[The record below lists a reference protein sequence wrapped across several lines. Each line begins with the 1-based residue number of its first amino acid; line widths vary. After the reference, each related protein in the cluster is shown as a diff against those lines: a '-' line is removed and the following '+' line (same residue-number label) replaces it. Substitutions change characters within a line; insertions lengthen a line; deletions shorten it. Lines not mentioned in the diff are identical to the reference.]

1 MTNRHAF
8 PKWSPAGIVRLC
20 ESALTVLNSAREHG
34 ADADSMRECE
44 IEADVCE
51 KLAREPDMQPVWRA
65 LHRVGA
71 KTSVATMRGLV
82 REVVSELL
90 EAPTAAPGSNA
101 KRRKALL
108 AVAAEARKLR
118 ERLLQF
124 ADDLPGWIRPEEAD
138 FADELERLGSEAT
151 KRALDPQALVKRRMP
166 SAAALSLAL
175 RVCDFFMATLR
186 TPLHEHAATI
196 ANVVCGSDLTK
207 DNIKSAL
214 RYRRARA
221 QRAPKFGR

>member
-8 PKWSPAGIVRLC
+8 PRWSPASIVRLC
-20 ESALTVLNSAREHG
+20 ESARAALASAREHG

-44 IEADVCE
+44 VEADVCE
-51 KLAREPDMQPVWRA
+51 KLACEPDMQPVWRA
-65 LHRVGA
+65 LHTRWRQG
-71 KTSVATMRGLV
+71 KRGDGGRKLV

-90 EAPTAAPGSNA
+90 EAPTAAPRSNA
-101 KRRKALL
+101 ERRKALL

-118 ERLLQF
+118 ERLMQL

-138 FADELERLGSEAT
+138 FADELERLGSDAT
-151 KRALDPQALVKRRMP
+151 KSAHDPQALVKRRMP

-175 RVCDFFMATLR
+175 RVCDFFVATLR

-221 QRAPKFGR
+221 QRAL